1 MLSIAFFRVATGSE
15 PVFFSDALEGTVDD
29 ALCDGLL
36 AVQQNLVDQLG
47 DQSRTVNRIVYEGRL
62 GAGPL
67 RGITFLL
74 LSAVAGASLAATLT
88 PWVSRA
94 PRTIL

>member
-15 PVFFSDALEGTVDD
+15 PVFFSTPRGTVDD

-47 DQSRTVNRIVYEGRL
+47 DQCRTVNRIVYEGTL
-62 GAGPL
+62 GSGTL
-67 RGITFLL
+67 RGITFF
-74 LSAVAGASLAATLT
+74 SFLA
-88 PWVSRA
+88 P
-94 PRTIL
+94 